1 MKKIFDVSRFL
12 GYVIRV
18 SPQEVKIHFP
28 SSKLLN
34 EFRYDGTCF
43 NGATVGN
50 YVVIEGI
57 KNGFLARITDL
68 CLPDSER
75 KAIDEKAIHESDSI
89 FHPIASAELL
99 LSFDLYSPDKFEKTA
114 ARFPPIGAK
123 VFACSMEQLGKY
135 IKTFGCQDDD
145 QKNIFEEIGSLISFD
160 LPCEVSIN
168 SIFNR
173 HCAVVGTT
181 GGGKSWTVARL
192 LENLLSAT
200 NNKVILVD
208 ATGEYSNELFVN
220 SVVGQDSFFDCKYLS
235 NADFCLLFQENSPNT
250 VAALCDAIH
259 SLKLITL
266 VPEKFSGQK
275 VGKSPSY
282 IQDLLHAHIHQFA
295 NLSFDLSKL
304 PQQIENECV
313 KNNGRDHFELDS
325 FKLGYC
331 SHLITRINLFLHNAV
346 FTTALGIN
354 HASGMR
360 NIIDVINEFLLSND
374 RILRL
379 GFEALPFEF
388 SVREVIVNF
397 IAGHLLK
404 EARKHVF
411 CDKPLL
417 LFIDEAH
424 QFTNKRVNAE
434 DATTFSLDNIDSIA
448 KECRKYGLF
457 LCLSTQMPRD
467 IPIGT
472 LSQIGTFIVHRLIN
486 DQDRK
491 TIESACSSVSRA
503 SLAMLPVLGAGEAL
517 LLGVDFPMP
526 LTLKIKAPTCRPN
539 SKTPSLTRKCDR
551 T

>member
-1 MKKIFDVSRFL
+1 MKRIFDVSRFL
-12 GYVIRV
+12 GYVIQV
-18 SPQEVKIHFP
+18 SPQEIKIHFP

-34 EFRYDGTCF
+34 DFRYEGTCF
-43 NGATVGN
+43 NGATVSN
-50 YVVIEGI
+50 FVVIEGV
-57 KNGFLARITDL
+57 KYGFLARITDL
-68 CLPDSER
+68 CLPDGER
-75 KAIDEKAIHESDSI
+75 KAIDEKAIRESDSI
-89 FHPIASAELL
+89 FHPIAFAELL
-99 LSFDLYSPDKFEKTA
+99 LSFNLYSPDNFEKTA
-114 ARFPPIGAK
+114 AHFPPIGAK

-135 IKTFGCQDDD
+135 IKKFGCHDDD
-145 QKNIFEEIGSLISFD
+145 QKNIYEEIGSLISFD
-160 LPCEVSIN
+160 LPCEVSVN

-192 LENLLSAT
+192 LENVLDAT
-200 NNKVILVD
+200 DNKVILVD
-208 ATGEYSNELFVN
+208 ATGEYSNMTFKN
-220 SVVGQDSFFDCKYLS
+220 SVVGQDSYFDCKYLS
-235 NADFCLLFQENSPNT
+235 NAEFCLLFQENSPNT

-266 VPEKFSGQK
+266 TPSFSGQK
-275 VGKSPSY
+275 VGMPPRT
-282 IQDLLHAHIHQFA
+282 IQDLLHAHIHEFA
-295 NLSFDLSKL
+295 NRSFDLTKL

-313 KNNGRDHFELDS
+313 KINSRGVYELDS

-331 SHLITRINLFLHNAV
+331 SHLITRINLFLHNGV
-346 FTTALGIN
+346 FTKALGIN
-354 HASGMR
+354 HAPGMR
-360 NIIDVINEFLLSND
+360 NVIDIISEFLSSED
-374 RILRL
+374 RVLRL
-379 GFEALPFEF
+379 GFEALPFDF

-404 EARKHVF
+404 EARKHSF

-434 DATTFSLDNIDSIA
+434 DSTTFSLDNIDSIA

-491 TIESACSSVSRA
+491 TIESACSSASRS

-539 SKTPSLTRKCDR
+539 SKTPSLTRKCNQP
-551 T
+551 

>member
-1 MKKIFDVSRFL
+1 MKKIFDNSCFL
-12 GYVIRV
+12 GYVNKV
-18 SPQEVKIHFP
+18 SPQGVKIHFP

-34 EFRYDGTCF
+34 DFRYEGTCF
-43 NGATVGN
+43 SGANVGN
-50 YVVIEGI
+50 FVVIEGVRF
-57 KNGFLARITDL
+57 GFLARITEL

-99 LSFDLYSPDKFEKTA
+99 LTFDLYSPDKLEKTA
-114 ARFPPIGAK
+114 AHFPPIGSK

-135 IKTFGCQDDD
+135 VKTFGHQNDD
-145 QKNIFEEIGSLISFD
+145 QKNVYAEIGSLISLN
-160 LPCEVSIN
+160 LPCDVSIN

-192 LENLLSAT
+192 LENVLAAT
-200 NNKVILVD
+200 NNKIIIVD
-208 ATGEYSNELFVN
+208 ATGEYSNESLEN
-220 SVVGQDSFFDCKYLS
+220 SVVGKDSYFDCKYLS

-259 SLKLITL
+259 SLKLSAL
-266 VPEKFSGQK
+266 VPNEFSGQK
-275 VGKSPSY
+275 NGMSPLC
-282 IQDLLHAHIHQFA
+282 IQNLIHAHIHKFT
-295 NLSFDLSKL
+295 NMSFDLSKL

-313 KNNGRDHFELDS
+313 KLNNRGVYEPDG

-331 SHLITRINLFLHNAV
+331 SHLITRINLFLHNDV
-346 FTTALGIN
+346 FTTAMGIN
-354 HASGMR
+354 R
-360 NIIDVINEFLLSND
+360 LPDTRDIIDVIKAFLRSKA

-379 GFEALPFEF
+379 GFEALPFDF

-397 IAGHLLK
+397 VAGYLLK
-404 EARKHVF
+404 EARKRAF
-411 CDKPLL
+411 YANPLL

-424 QFTNKRVNAE
+424 QFTNKRVNAD
-434 DATTFSLDNIDSIA
+434 DATTFSLKNIDSIA

-491 TIESACSSVSRA
+491 TIESACSSASKA
-503 SLAMLPVLGAGEAL
+503 SLAMLPVLGSGEAL

-526 LTLKIKAPTCRPN
+526 MTLKIKPPTLRPN
-539 SKTPSLTRKCDR
+539 SKTPSLTKCCG
-551 T
+551 